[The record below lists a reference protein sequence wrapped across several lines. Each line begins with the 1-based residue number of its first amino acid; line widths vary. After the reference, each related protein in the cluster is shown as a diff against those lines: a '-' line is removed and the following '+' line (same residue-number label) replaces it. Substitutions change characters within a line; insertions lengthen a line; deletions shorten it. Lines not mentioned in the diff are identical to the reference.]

1 MLSVCS
7 IKVHDMS
14 NLQDTVTVHT
24 LDSEG
29 LVENVAWSADGQL
42 LAVSTRTGNL
52 VVFLSCLP
60 MLASVYGTK
69 IAVLSSLNE
78 VTLHS
83 HSFEKVV

>member
-1 MLSVCS
+1 
-7 IKVHDMS
+7 MS

-29 LVENVAWSADGQL
+29 NVEHVAWSEDGQL
-42 LAVSTRTGNL
+42 LAVSTRSGNL

-60 MLASVYGTK
+60 MLASVCGTK

-83 HSFEKVV
+83 YNFEKVPSVN